1 MKFLAY
7 LVCYL
12 IYPFSF
18 LFPRRSN
25 RYAFGSFRGAFND
38 NAKYLFIWLSENHG
52 DADAAWLSTNGD
64 TVRLVRSFGLKAYNV
79 LSVHGAWYALTSKYW
94 FFNSY
99 TSDIMFCLSGRAVC
113 VNLWHGIGLKRTDF
127 NTVSGP
133 MGDRF
138 IRKKPKEVF
147 FHPESFRRP
156 DYLISSAPFQTSMFA
171 KAFRIPENRCL
182 EFGYPRNAIL
192 GMSDIE
198 RRNFVS
204 RYEPEAT
211 MALIDRTVD
220 FDEVFI
226 YMPTWRDSQRKV
238 FTQSMDLNRLNDI
251 MRKKNAL
258 LLLKP
263 HANTIIDG
271 VSEFSNISLVGSNVD
286 VYPLLPYTD
295 VLITDYSSILYDYL
309 ILPDKGVILY
319 LYDYEEY
326 VSERDFYYPFDENV
340 AGVKT
345 YSFEE
350 LQECVL
356 AGNYHIDANV
366 RNCILLRFWGN
377 SLNFN
382 SSAEI
387 VEFVRSMDGKNTN
400 NG

>member
-79 LSVHGAWYALTSKYW
+79 LSVYGAWYALTSKYW

-192 GMSDIE
+192 RMSDIE

-263 HANTIIDG
+263 HANTIVDG
-271 VSEFSNISLVGSNVD
+271 ISEFSNISLVGSNVD

-340 AGVKT
+340 AGKRVN
-345 YSFEE
+345 SFEQLVNCLGSGE
-350 LQECVL
+350 YSLPSEDRNGILQ
-356 AGNYHIDANV
+356 
-366 RNCILLRFWGN
+366 RFWGN
-377 SLNFN
+377 SLTLD
-382 SSAEI
+382 SSYEI
-387 VEFVRSMDGKNTN
+387 AGFIESLDFGDK
-400 NG
+400 